1 MPARRFRNGVLYV
14 VEISNLAR
22 ADKPRW
28 YVLGELGALVKTGLD
43 PQEAAMVAG
52 DIDAAVEDPAHYARV
67 TTEIRGMPCEMRIPT
82 LRGDWKVYYR
92 NLADVLLRG
101 ADLAVK
107 PEEIRR
113 DMLVIDAA
121 MRSAETG
128 ASVQMG
134 RA

>member
-1 MPARRFRNGVLYV
+1 
-14 VEISNLAR
+14 
-22 ADKPRW
+22 
-28 YVLGELGALVKTGLD
+28 
-43 PQEAAMVAG
+43 MVAG

-82 LRGDWKVYYR
+82 LRGDWKAYYR